1 MVSISLSLNVLP
13 QLATSRI
20 ATDVVRGQFVLVTN
34 YFVVLGKG
42 RQRLPA
48 PMGNP
53 FGIALKHAWTEWAA
67 KQGVSETIAAALY
80 LISENRKAEEVV
92 DKLTPGELEQV
103 MVQSAFVFFAPERDL
118 SVDLRDWQPSANAK
132 GAVPRMT
139 RDKANKS
146 LPRARAAGPIVYLSW
161 PIN

>member
-1 MVSISLSLNVLP
+1 MWGVACLP
-13 QLATSRI
+13 DARSPPPEYV
-20 ATDVVRGQFVLVTN
+20 A
-34 YFVVLGKG
+34 
-42 RQRLPA
+42 A
-48 PMGNP
+48 MGNP

-161 PIN
+161 PIQ

>member
-53 FGIALKHAWTEWAA
+53 FGIALSRAWAEWAA
-67 KQGVSETIAAALY
+67 KQGV
-80 LISENRKAEEVV
+80 
-92 DKLTPGELEQV
+92 PGT
-103 MVQSAFVFFAPERDL
+103 A
-118 SVDLRDWQPSANAK
+118 
-132 GAVPRMT
+132 
-139 RDKANKS
+139 S
-146 LPRARAAGPIVYLSW
+146 LPGQGEQRRSSSFNIRRDISRFCPDLMPGCNRGV
-161 PIN
+161 